1 MTASALTE
9 IRPPTVT
16 RAVVLACLLVL
27 FAGMSALAH
36 AGCSISIDAG
46 EAAVL
51 ADKVWGN
58 ESGRDVGKLLWW
70 NRGEDFASLGIGHF
84 IWYPPGVEGPFQE
97 SFPALLTFLSA
108 ADVPMPAWLSE
119 DPAADC
125 PWLTR
130 EQFLDQREAPK
141 AMQLRR
147 LLIDTVALQGA
158 FMVARLEA
166 ALDAMLATAPAS
178 TAAIIE
184 SRFCALTS
192 VPTGRYAL
200 VDYVNFKGEGI
211 KPEERYA
218 GQGWGLKQVLEE
230 MQGTSPANVDFAQA
244 AARVLEG
251 RVDNAPP
258 ERREQRWLPGWRRRV
273 DSYRRD

>member
-1 MTASALTE
+1 MIGMLLTGTRPSAVM
-9 IRPPTVT
+9 RV
-16 RAVVLACLLVL
+16 AVLACLLVAL
-27 FAGMSALAH
+27 VGMPAIAH
-36 AGCSISIDAG
+36 AGCTIAIDAS

-51 ADKVWGN
+51 ADKVWRN
-58 ESGRDVGKLLWW
+58 ESGRDVDKILWW

-97 SFPALLTFLSA
+97 SFPALLAFMSFA
-108 ADVPMPAWLSE
+108 GAPMPAWLSD
-119 DPAADC
+119 DPAPDC

-130 EQFLDQREAPK
+130 EQFLDERNAPK
-141 AMQLRR
+141 ATQLRR

-166 ALDAMLATAPAS
+166 ALDAMLATASDS
-178 TAAIIE
+178 TAALIE
-184 SRFCALTS
+184 SRFCALAS
-192 VPTGRYAL
+192 IPAGRYAL

-230 MQGTSPANVDFAQA
+230 MHGASPVNVDFAQA
-244 AARVLEG
+244 AARVLER
-251 RVDNAPP
+251 RVRNAPP
-258 ERREQRWLPGWRRRV
+258 GRREQRWLPGWGRRV
-273 DSYRRD
+273 DTYRLD